1 MSKRIEVDP
10 NFLTDNVQKDGMV
23 FFDIETEPLKI
34 YGVFKENGLYRRMP
48 EAVAKSVSDGV
59 YNLHTNTA
67 GGRVRFKTNSKKI
80 SVIAK
85 FHDIVLRPHFAPT
98 GRAGLD
104 MYETVQ
110 GVHRYS
116 GTFIP
121 VTGIC
126 DGFENT
132 VVRDNCELRDITIN
146 MPLYTDIS
154 SLQIGFEVDSIIL
167 SPTPYTIEKPIVY
180 YGSSIT
186 QGGCANRAGTSYQG
200 FISRALDCDYINLG
214 FSGNA
219 MGEDVMV
226 DYIKGLEMSAF
237 VYDYDHNAPNCAHLE
252 ATHEKMFKA
261 IRAEHP
267 EIPII
272 MMSRPKFYLDEDE
285 KKRLE
290 IVRKTYNNAVAQGDK
305 NVYFLE
311 GPKLMELAGDEG
323 TVDNVHP
330 TDLGFFSMAS
340 AILDILKKIFT
351 R

>member
-1 MSKRIEVDP
+1 MSNRIEVDP
-10 NFLTDNVQKDGMV
+10 NFLPNNTIEDGMC
-23 FFDIETEPLKI
+23 FFDIETQPLKI

-48 EAVAKSVSDGV
+48 EEVARSVSAGV

-67 GGRVRFKTNSKKI
+67 GGRVKFKTNSRKI

-85 FHDIVLRPHFAPT
+85 FTDIVLRPHFAPT

-104 MYETVQ
+104 MYETIDGEQ
-110 GVHRYS
+110 RYS

-121 VTGIC
+121 VTGVC
-126 DGFENT
+126 DGFKNT
-132 VVRDNCELRDITIN
+132 VTRTNNKLCDITIN
-146 MPLYTDIS
+146 MPLYTNIA
-154 SLQIGFEVDSIIL
+154 SLQIGFEEGSLI
-167 SPTPYTIEKPIVY
+167 SPPEPYKIENPIVF

-219 MGEDVMV
+219 KGEDTMI
-226 DYIKGLEMSAF
+226 DYIKGLSMSAF
-237 VYDYDHNAPNCAHLE
+237 VYDYDHNAPDCAHLE

-261 IRAEHP
+261 IREAHP
-267 EIPII
+267 DIPVL
-272 MMSRPKFYLDEDE
+272 MMSRPKFYLDDDE

-290 IVRKTYNNAVAQGDK
+290 IIRNTYTNALNAGDK
-305 NVYFLE
+305 NVYFIE
-311 GPKLMELAGDEG
+311 GPKLMELVGDEG
-323 TVDNVHP
+323 TVDGCHP
-330 TDLGFFSMAS
+330 TDLGFFSMATE
-340 AILDILKKIFT
+340 ILKVLKPLF